1 MASNPVV
8 IPYNVFVAKYRPIA
22 TGIIEGEPSRPMFA
36 AFGQDLQTVR
46 RTDETRVWTVIDID
60 LSCGE
65 PHPYEGEDG
74 DNCWVIVAGFHY
86 VNRLGYLIT
95 EVPWE
100 SADIEVLY

>member
-1 MASNPVV
+1 MTNHQNIISYEAFISK
-8 IPYNVFVAKYRPIA
+8 FRPIA

-46 RTDETRVWTVIDID
+46 RTDESRVWTVIDVD
-60 LSCGE
+60 LRDGE

-74 DNCWVIVAGFHY
+74 DNCWVIVTGYHY

-100 SADIEVLY
+100 SDDLEVVY